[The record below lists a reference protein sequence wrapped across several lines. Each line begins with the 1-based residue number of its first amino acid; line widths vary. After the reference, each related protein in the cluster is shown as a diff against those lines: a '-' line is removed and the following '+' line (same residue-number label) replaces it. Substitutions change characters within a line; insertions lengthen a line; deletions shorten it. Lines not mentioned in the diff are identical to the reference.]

1 MRRRVAV
8 RAGQAREDER
18 VVARANPSRTT
29 VESVLARALAATDTG
44 PRTSEGQGG
53 DGKEVWDSLAPSGK
67 EGRSTGSQ
75 EAMAS
80 AQRGKVRAGAA
91 APVTVVD

>member
-1 MRRRVAV
+1 MLHDTARAVVVAV
-8 RAGQAREDER
+8 R
-18 VVARANPSRTT
+18 T
-29 VESVLARALAATDTG
+29 LAPLAATDTG

-53 DGKEVWDSLAPSGK
+53 DGKEVWDGLAPSGK

-80 AQRGKVRAGAA
+80 AQRGADAA
-91 APVTVVD
+91 APATVVD

>member
-1 MRRRVAV
+1 MRGPVSVA
-8 RAGQAREDER
+8 AS
-18 VVARANPSRTT
+18 ARASTLST
-29 VESVLARALAATDTG
+29 VVRDGFALATTDTG

-53 DGKEVWDSLAPSGK
+53 DGKEVWDGLAPSGK

-80 AQRGKVRAGAA
+80 AQRGKVRAGAV
-91 APVTVVD
+91 APATVVD

>member
-1 MRRRVAV
+1 MLHDTARAVVVAV
-8 RAGQAREDER
+8 R
-18 VVARANPSRTT
+18 T
-29 VESVLARALAATDTG
+29 LAPLAATDTG

-53 DGKEVWDSLAPSGK
+53 DGKEVWDGLAPSGK

-80 AQRGKVRAGAA
+80 AQRGKVRADAP
-91 APVTVVD
+91 APVIVVD

>member
-1 MRRRVAV
+1 MLHNTARAVVVAV
-8 RAGQAREDER
+8 RM
-18 VVARANPSRTT
+18 
-29 VESVLARALAATDTG
+29 LAPLAATDTG

-53 DGKEVWDSLAPSGK
+53 DGKEVWDGLAPSGK

-75 EAMAS
+75 ETMAS

-91 APVTVVD
+91 APATVVD